1 MTNKDTIHKIETQAF
16 LKLKTAVIPT
26 MRNRKVLASV
36 SHADGK
42 VDIKTGRKGKK
53 NIK

>member
-1 MTNKDTIHKIETQAF
+1 
-16 LKLKTAVIPT
+16 

-42 VDIKTGRKGKK
+42 VDI
-53 NIK
+53 IKLEEKERRISNKIEAQINLL